1 MKTLVCLGDR
11 RQDRQIPLEANES
24 GLWAIWDKGR
34 GSGDSDK
41 KRVFKMTQ
49 VINSVDD

>member
-1 MKTLVCLGDR
+1 MKTLACLGDG
-11 RQDRQIPLEANES
+11 RQDKQIPLETNEG

-41 KRVFKMTQ
+41 KKGVLQNDPSR
-49 VINSVDD
+49 